1 MAELAIRLA
10 GVRMVAGSKKKLEIP
25 FAVIANRC
33 EIARIAK
40 IAFDWFN
47 TFFLLGILRTS
58 LTDILRTSLT
68 DILRTPSIPSILVS
82 NAVAATRPGTAQPG
96 SGLQLGFKFAVRRP
110 RALLAWQVG
119 PIFPIIPTLI

>member
-47 TFFLLGILRTS
+47 TFFFAVLR
-58 LTDILRTSLT
+58 LTDISY
-68 DILRTPSIPSILVS
+68 
-82 NAVAATRPGTAQPG
+82 
-96 SGLQLGFKFAVRRP
+96 
-110 RALLAWQVG
+110 
-119 PIFPIIPTLI
+119 

>member
-10 GVRMVAGSKKKLEIP
+10 GVRMVAGSNPAECSQKKLEIP

-47 TFFLLGILRTS
+47 TFFLLSCILRT
-58 LTDILRTSLT
+58 IM
-68 DILRTPSIPSILVS
+68 
-82 NAVAATRPGTAQPG
+82 NA
-96 SGLQLGFKFAVRRP
+96 
-110 RALLAWQVG
+110 
-119 PIFPIIPTLI
+119 